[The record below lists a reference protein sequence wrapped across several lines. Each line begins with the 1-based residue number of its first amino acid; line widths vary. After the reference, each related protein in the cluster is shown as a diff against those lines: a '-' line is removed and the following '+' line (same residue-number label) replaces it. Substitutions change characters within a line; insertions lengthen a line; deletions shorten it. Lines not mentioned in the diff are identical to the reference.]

1 MITSTFTIDRE
12 CGRRLLGFA
21 SLTGKPIS
29 VVIRD
34 AVTWYFESVH
44 THFRLADNY
53 IAAYGEGMKRISVK
67 MEKDMIE
74 KLDKY
79 ALEHKVPKSLVI
91 RKILHA
97 YLDEKSN
104 SSVQQFRVEITKMPR
119 TRHS

>member
-1 MITSTFTIDRE
+1 MITRTFTIDRE
-12 CGRRLLGFA
+12 GERRLLGFA

-34 AVTWYFESVH
+34 AITWYFESVH
-44 THFRLADNY
+44 THFQLADN
-53 IAAYGEGMKRISVK
+53 AAYGEGMKRISVK

-79 ALEHKVPKSLVI
+79 ALENKVPKSLVI

>member
-1 MITSTFTIDRE
+1 MITRTFTIDRE
-12 CGRRLLGFA
+12 CERRLLGFA

-34 AVTWYFESVH
+34 AITWYFESVVH
-44 THFRLADNY
+44 TYFRLADN
-53 IAAYGEGMKRISVK
+53 AAYGEGMKRISVK

-79 ALEHKVPKSLVI
+79 ALGSKVPKSLVI